1 MLNEKEASQL
11 SDIEFKELVIRK
23 LNELTVLELSFMV
36 LTGSNSD
43 LFRAL
48 GFIISPVG
56 KGERRKK
63 WGGGRREAVSYTHL
77 TLPTS

>member
-1 MLNEKEASQL
+1 MVECQWNSVVL
-11 SDIEFKELVIRK
+11 SPQFP
-23 LNELTVLELSFMV
+23 ELTGLELRFMV

-63 WGGGRREAVSYTHL
+63 KLKGRKEKGIGKK
-77 TLPTS
+77 